1 MPEPDMSG
9 RQAQRRAA
17 ENVAR
22 PRAGIARDDERIDT
36 VTAVHRLLCPDQT
49 SVGGRGGWV
58 VTARHIYV
66 DVTEAAFCKM
76 CFERSESF
84 ASRHVRNQ
92 PEVELCYRF
101 VRQDSL
107 AAGTCISAD

>member
-1 MPEPDMSG
+1 MPEPEMSG
-9 RQAQRRAA
+9 RQSQRRAG
-17 ENVAR
+17 ESV
-22 PRAGIARDDERIDT
+22 PSQGAGIARQDERINT
-36 VTAVHRLLCPDQT
+36 VPAIHRLLCLDKT

-58 VTARHIYV
+58 VTACHIYV

-101 VRQDSL
+101 MRQDSL
-107 AAGTCISAD
+107 AAGTGISAD